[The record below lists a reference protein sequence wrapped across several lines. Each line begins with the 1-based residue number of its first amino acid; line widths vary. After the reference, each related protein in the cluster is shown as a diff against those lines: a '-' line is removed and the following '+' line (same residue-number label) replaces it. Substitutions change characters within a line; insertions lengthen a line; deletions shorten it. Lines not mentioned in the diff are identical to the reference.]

1 MGKIM
6 TLRKSSLFLTALWM
20 WAGITMSSFAAE
32 PATKKG
38 TPLPSLHYAGTIPV
52 QWDKDEVWQDVSFV
66 RDILNR
72 EFPEAVRNSHRFAM
86 INDDLV
92 ASLWKTPAGRTELEN
107 DYELSAFVSLDVS
120 ARGDMVVL
128 TARILS
134 SKLETR
140 IQESDVVP
148 RKWLSE
154 ATREQTVARMTD
166 LVSRMINRLP
176 IDVHVTSVNGHYVT
190 LSGGEEQ
197 GLKAGQKFDV
207 LSASIDGLH
216 PANGSWTSFKIAKTG
231 GIEIIELKN
240 QSAIGRMTSLTYE
253 GSIKPGNGI
262 RVEDISG
269 RNRFART
276 EEIAPE
282 EPESQRPAPSAQ
294 AVTSKQPAKTPQPLT
309 NTESETPLEKP
320 EAAPAESD
328 ANTVKQPQESA
339 KNEPV
344 KVDDAKNAPPPTD
357 RFTAALMPKGSELRA
372 WLGMRMWSISGS
384 ASASAALPVWIVNSA
399 GADVYR
405 KFSDTIDYNY
415 GLDLG
420 YGPTNGGSFFGYNL
434 HSGGRWHMYM
444 KDVLPGA
451 DDVYFGLLASMTS
464 TNVSGETSDGYTLTM
479 IRLTIGV
486 HGWAEP
492 GFIGDKI
499 EWTGEFFY
507 PLYYSGEF
515 GVKGTSRAINSG
527 SSTAFRLGGYLGNR
541 PADGWQYGAGF
552 EYESNQWSLEKKKTA
567 EYGSIG
573 LLALARRSL

>member
-1 MGKIM
+1 MW
-6 TLRKSSLFLTALWM
+6 TATTVSSL
-20 WAGITMSSFAAE
+20 GAE
-32 PATKKG
+32 STTKKDARL
-38 TPLPSLHYAGTIPV
+38 PLLHYAGTIPV
-52 QWDKDEVWQDVSFV
+52 QWDKEEVWQDVAFV

-72 EFPEAVRNSHRFAM
+72 EFPAAVKESRRFAM
-86 INDDLV
+86 VNDDLV
-92 ASLWKTPAGRTELEN
+92 ASLWKTPAGRSELEN

-128 TARILS
+128 TSRILS
-134 SKLETR
+134 PKLETR
-140 IQESDVVP
+140 IQESDVVS
-148 RKWLSE
+148 RRWLSE
-154 ATREQTVARMTD
+154 ATKEQTTARMTD

-176 IDVHVTSVNGHYVT
+176 VDVHITSVNGSYVT

-197 GLKAGQKFDV
+197 GIKSGQKFDV
-207 LSASIDGLH
+207 FSASIDGLH
-216 PANGSWTSFKIAKTG
+216 PANGSWTSFKLAKTG
-231 GIEIIELKN
+231 NVEIIELKN
-240 QSAIGRMTSLTYE
+240 QSAIARITSLTYE

-262 RVEDISG
+262 RVEEISG
-269 RNRFART
+269 RNRFARAEETIQDET
-276 EEIAPE
+276 EPVRPTNAASAMTSSQPAPKPKIPA
-282 EPESQRPAPSAQ
+282 EPEDPAMKSKADKPMVDAQ
-294 AVTSKQPAKTPQPLT
+294 VETVAAAAKEPQVTPKK
-309 NTESETPLEKP
+309 
-320 EAAPAESD
+320 
-328 ANTVKQPQESA
+328 
-339 KNEPV
+339 
-344 KVDDAKNAPPPTD
+344 DDAKADEGKNAPPPTD
-357 RFTAALMPKGSELRA
+357 KFTAALMPKGSELRA

-384 ASASAALPVWIVNSA
+384 ASASAALPIWIVNSA
-399 GADVYR
+399 GADIYR

-444 KDVLPGA
+444 KDLLPGA

-515 GVKGTSRAINSG
+515 GVKRTSRAINSG
-527 SSTAFRLGGYLGNR
+527 SSTAFRLGGYLGER
-541 PADGWQYGAGF
+541 PAEGWQYGAGF
-552 EYESNQWSLEKKKTA
+552 EYESNNWSLEKKKSAT
-567 EYGSIG
+567 YGSIG